1 MNKPYTPW
9 DRFYQKLNMIFN
21 GVVASSMIPF
31 AILFL
36 QNQKG
41 LGSPLISQNDVVKI
55 GLIAASLVLL
65 ALSHRYGQKWIS
77 KARNQDSLEQKLNAY
92 LTEKV
97 KHYAVIEAAALIALL
112 GFYLLQEQIF
122 SFVYV
127 GILFVFSMHRPTFS
141 RVSKELGVS
150 EDELIA
156 WSQNHNKDN

>member
-1 MNKPYTPW
+1 MSKHYTPW

-41 LGSPLISQNDVVKI
+41 ESSPIIEENAVLKI
-55 GLIAASLVLL
+55 GLILGSLSML
-65 ALSHRYGQKWIS
+65 ALSNFFGPKWIAI
-77 KARNQDSLEQKLNAY
+77 ARKQTSLDDKLSAY
-92 LTEKV
+92 LAQKI
-97 KHYAVIEAAALIALL
+97 KHYAVIEGAALIALI
-112 GFYLLQEQIF
+112 GFFLMQQQIF

-141 RVSKELGVS
+141 RVSKELNVEESDLIDWSKKS
-150 EDELIA
+150 E
-156 WSQNHNKDN
+156 

>member
-1 MNKPYTPW
+1 MSKHYTHW

-41 LGSPLISQNDVVKI
+41 ESSPLIEENTVLKV
-55 GLIAASLVLL
+55 GLILGSLAML
-65 ALSHRYGQKWIS
+65 ALSNYFGPKWIAI
-77 KARNQDSLEQKLNAY
+77 ARGQNSMGDKLGSY
-92 LTEKV
+92 LTQKI
-97 KHYAVIEAAALIALL
+97 KHYATIEVAALIALI
-112 GFYLLQEQIF
+112 GFFLMQEQIF

-141 RVSKELGVS
+141 RVSKELNVD
-150 EDELIA
+150 EEELIS
-156 WSQNHNKDN
+156 WSKKSE